1 MCAKEQRATQP
12 RPASP
17 LITAPNAAPKVHS
30 PPISGEATTSN
41 ILQSSIKREATPNIL
56 QTSIKRVSD
65 STRSVLAFTSDAFDR
80 IEAEASR
87 HPRRAKLIFGAD
99 NEQSLKSLFSVE
111 KSMRSEKSE
120 VGTSKLGPSDMRSL
134 ALIAHNHMKP
144 AMRMFVEEHAETLKR
159 FRVTGTASTMAM
171 LRTVFGEDDEVV
183 YGAVCSSG
191 PLGGDAQ
198 IAALMCLEDI
208 GAVIFFTDPLSA
220 HPHQADVD
228 SLIRLI
234 NVHNVLHATNPT
246 SAEGLM
252 HLLKTAVERN
262 EPERIPSFFFT
273 IQSPAVPEYQA
284 QQAAVIQAASKIQT
298 PEGEPSWASHSGHS
312 RHSSAAVPAPGTL
325 RPSSAEKMSIA
336 KHVFKQGTLKYLSA
350 SSERSLT
357 SVPEAEPGRSTPRE
371 SGRQRGSLDEEVA
384 RVRESHTP
392 SAGSTSTP
400 SPDAAPGGGK
410 PKRRAS
416 KVMPKIGA
424 CIIG

>member
-1 MCAKEQRATQP
+1 MAR
-12 RPASP
+12 
-17 LITAPNAAPKVHS
+17 
-30 PPISGEATTSN
+30 TT
-41 ILQSSIKREATPNIL
+41 
-56 QTSIKRVSD
+56 
-65 STRSVLAFTSDAFDR
+65 
-80 IEAEASR
+80 
-87 HPRRAKLIFGAD
+87 
-99 NEQSLKSLFSVE
+99 
-111 KSMRSEKSE
+111 
-120 VGTSKLGPSDMRSL
+120 
-134 ALIAHNHMKP
+134 
-144 AMRMFVEEHAETLKR
+144 
-159 FRVTGTASTMAM
+159 
-171 LRTVFGEDDEVV
+171 RT

-252 HLLKTAVERN
+252 NLLKTAVECN

-284 QQAAVIQAASKIQT
+284 QQAAVIKAASNIQT
-298 PEGEPSWASHSGHS
+298 PEGEPSGA
-312 RHSSAAVPAPGTL
+312 APGTL
-325 RPSSAEKMSIA
+325 RQPSADKMSIA
-336 KHVFKQGTLKYLSA
+336 KHVFKQGSLKYQST

-357 SVPEAEPGRSTPRE
+357 IVPEAEPERSTPRE
-371 SGRQRGSLDEEVA
+371 SGFRLRQRGSLDDEVA
-384 RVRESHTP
+384 RVRESRTP
-392 SAGSTSTP
+392 SADSTSTP

-410 PKRRAS
+410 PKGRAG
-416 KVMPKIGA
+416 KVIPKIGA

>member
-17 LITAPNAAPKVHS
+17 LITAPNAAPKVPS
-30 PPISGEATTSN
+30 PPISGEATTPN

-252 HLLKTAVERN
+252 HLLKTAVECN

-284 QQAAVIQAASKIQT
+284 QQAAVIKAASNIQT
-298 PEGEPSWASHSGHS
+298 PEGEPSGA
-312 RHSSAAVPAPGTL
+312 APGTL
-325 RPSSAEKMSIA
+325 RQPSADKMSIA
-336 KHVFKQGTLKYLSA
+336 KHVFKQGSLKYLST

-357 SVPEAEPGRSTPRE
+357 SVPEAEPERSTPRE
-371 SGRQRGSLDEEVA
+371 SGFRLRQRGSLDDEVA
-384 RVRESHTP
+384 RVRESRTP
-392 SAGSTSTP
+392 SADSTSTP

-410 PKRRAS
+410 PKGRAS
-416 KVMPKIGA
+416 KVIPKIGA